1 MIGIINEKFNKDIQ
15 HGVIGETIVYNYLKH
30 FDKIIDIKNVT
41 NDKKYQDLDID
52 FVVKT
57 SNMEMTVEVK
67 YDSMFHKTGNFPYE
81 YYSSKTYFTIG
92 CMEKTKAS
100 RIFLLSD
107 VTYDCYI
114 IRTKD
119 LQELVNNQIIT
130 DENNNVIGGNL
141 FRFVNMGDNA
151 KGFLIPLK
159 QFDYYDIKYNI
170 TNLVEFV

>member
-1 MIGIINEKFNKDIQ
+1 MNKKFNTDIQ
-15 HGVIGETIVYNYLKH
+15 RGKVGEEIICKYLQNIYGINNVIDVSDDE
-30 FDKIIDIKNVT
+30 
-41 NDKKYQDLDID
+41 KYQADDID
-52 FVVKT
+52 FIINLYNIKYT
-57 SNMEMTVEVK
+57 IEVK
-67 YDSMFHKTGNFPYE
+67 YDSLFHITKNFPYE

-170 TNLVEFV
+170 TNLVEFA